1 MKSGLGR
8 TLAGI
13 GALVALTATAGCG
26 GGGTDDGGKTGDK
39 PAAKAPATAKPG
51 LEPLGMAQ
59 LKKAALA
66 QGDVKGYRITPA
78 AEDEIPDVSVPAKP
92 ASCQAIADLFLLG
105 TEPDAEARVARSV
118 ISTDATDA
126 TLLKVGLFGHEE
138 ANAKKILADVREQSE
153 NCHSYEHTDYQYSDV
168 KPGEAPKLGD
178 EAVAF
183 TVRGNVDGTKMT
195 FGYTVVRSGS
205 SLVVFQALNAL
216 GGAKAEVPDAV
227 VEAQMGK
234 LEKQA

>member
-8 TLAGI
+8 TLAGV

-26 GGGTDDGGKTGDK
+26 GGADDGGKTADK
-39 PAAKAPATAKPG
+39 PSAKASATAEPG
-51 LEPLGMAQ
+51 PKPLGEAQ

-78 AEDEIPDVSVPAKP
+78 SEDEIPDVSVPADP
-92 ASCQAIADLFLLG
+92 ASCQAIADLFFVG

-118 ISTDATDA
+118 ISTEQTDA
-126 TLLKVGLFGHEE
+126 TLLKVGLLAHEE
-138 ANAKKILADVREQSE
+138 ANAKKILAEVREESE
-153 NCHSYEHTDYQYSDV
+153 KCHAYEHTDYQYKDV
-168 KPGEAPKLGD
+168 KPGETPKLGD

-183 TVRGNVDGTKMT
+183 TLRGDIDGDKMT

-205 SLVVFQALNAL
+205 TLVVFQALNAL
-216 GGAKAEVPDAV
+216 GGAEAEVPDEV
-227 VEAQMGK
+227 VKAQMDK